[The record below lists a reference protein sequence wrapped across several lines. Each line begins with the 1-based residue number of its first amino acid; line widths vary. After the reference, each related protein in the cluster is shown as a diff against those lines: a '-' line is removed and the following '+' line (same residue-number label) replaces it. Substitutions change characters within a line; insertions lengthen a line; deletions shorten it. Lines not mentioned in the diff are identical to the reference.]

1 MSDITITQKGDFS
14 TLTSYLEKLKEN
26 LYMGLLNKYGRIG
39 VQALKDATPKDTGK
53 TAESWYYEIEQ
64 GKGRA
69 VLSFC
74 NSNVNN
80 GVNIAII
87 LQYGHGTG
95 WGGYVRGRDY
105 INPAMRPLIDQIA
118 EELWKEVTTV

>member
-1 MSDITITQKGDFS
+1 MSDISFTQKGDFS

-26 LYMGLLNKYGRIG
+26 LYLGLLNKYGRIG
-39 VQALKDATPKDTGK
+39 VQALRNATPKNTGK

-64 GKGRA
+64 SKGRA

-74 NSNVNN
+74 NSNINK

-95 WGGYVRGRDY
+95 WGGYVRGQDY
-105 INPAMRPLIDQIA
+105 INPAIRPLIEEIA